1 MRRRWLFVA
10 LLLSLGLNA
19 GLLGAWLYRQQH
31 RPPARPFPWGEGKRP
46 FVTMADRL
54 ELASPVRER
63 FLEQQRI
70 FFALTE
76 ADRCELA
83 EARRELREEL
93 ARPEP
98 DPALIDE
105 LLSESAELNAALDR
119 AFVENVLVT
128 CELLGPEE
136 RQRYLSLL
144 PRMRP
149 PAAGPPRP
157 PGGAPSR

>member
-70 FFALTE
+70 FF
-76 ADRCELA
+76 ELA
-83 EARRELREEL
+83 PVRLGEREEDPL
-93 ARPEP
+93 LFEEP
-98 DPALIDE
+98 
-105 LLSESAELNAALDR
+105 LS
-119 AFVENVLVT
+119 
-128 CELLGPEE
+128 
-136 RQRYLSLL
+136 
-144 PRMRP
+144 
-149 PAAGPPRP
+149 PPRC
-157 PGGAPSR
+157 